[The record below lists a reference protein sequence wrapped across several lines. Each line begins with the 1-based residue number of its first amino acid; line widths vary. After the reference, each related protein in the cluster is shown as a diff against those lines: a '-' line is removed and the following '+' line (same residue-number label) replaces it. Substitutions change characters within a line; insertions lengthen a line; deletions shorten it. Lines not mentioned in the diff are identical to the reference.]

1 MNEVN
6 RIGSFDKNATQMKE
20 WSAQSFNLYDRS
32 SFIFPLQ
39 HKEAVHHHLVS
50 CHKCLESK
58 ITQERGLFFFF
69 LIPFSAL
76 VRSYFADKFLS
87 D

>member
-1 MNEVN
+1 MIEQEN
-6 RIGSFDKNATQMKE
+6 GT
-20 WSAQSFNLYDRS
+20 S
-32 SFIFPLQ
+32 SVCAFPLQ
-39 HKEAVHHHLVS
+39 QKEAVHHHLVS
-50 CHKCLESK
+50 CHKCLESE
-58 ITQERGLFFFF
+58 ITQERGFFLF